1 MAYETRFMNDPNYS
15 GYIVKEKITCGK
27 PNCHCV
33 KKSKK
38 HLAYYLYWREYQMG
52 SVKKLHKKY
61 IKKSEVYSIQRRL
74 AINKSG
80 YLFYSANPDRQ
91 DALMHTLSPNYTGD
105 DQIIEMYLLLS
116 GSKLARK
123 ILTQERPS

>member
-1 MAYETRFMNDPNYS
+1 MAYETRLMNDPNYS
-15 GYIVKEKITCGK
+15 GYIVQEKITCGK
-27 PNCHCV
+27 PNCRCV
-33 KKSKK
+33 KKGKK
-38 HLAYYLYWREYQMG
+38 HLAYYLYWREYKTDG
-52 SVKKLHKKY
+52 SKKLRKKY
-61 IKKSEVYSIQRRL
+61 IKKSEAYLLQRRL

-80 YLFYSANPDRQ
+80 YLFYSVNPDRQ
-91 DALMHTLSPNYTGD
+91 DALMHTLPPNYTGD